1 MSLIR
6 QLWLLLLATV
16 VAGVVGS
23 TLVTV
28 SAARDTLET
37 QLRLKNSD
45 NAQALALTLSQQHGD
60 AALLELAL
68 SAQFD
73 TGFYDRIA
81 LRGADGKTLVERRAE
96 PRPSEAP
103 AWFVRAL
110 PIASPPGVAQVSD
123 GWKPIGSLEV
133 VSASAFVYGD
143 LWRGSLRSAGWLA
156 LVGVLTGL
164 LAALVLGRIRTPL
177 QDTVEQARALVER
190 RFVMLREPKVP
201 ELRQLSQ
208 AMNTMVE
215 RLQTVFGEQG
225 AQLEALR
232 RQAQVDPLT
241 GLAHRGH
248 FMNRL
253 AAALGRRDDTTST
266 GALLLLRVRDL
277 AGLNRVL
284 GHAQTDALLRKIAE
298 ALSARCEAQPLA
310 QAGRLNGSDFAVL
323 VAGAD
328 AATLGAELGAALR
341 DARAGVSQAQIAI
354 GAVGWQAGSEVGPLL
369 QRADAALVRAETQDG
384 HGLAVEAPTD
394 APPALGEEAWRARLL
409 QALARGDAELVA
421 YPLLDRAGS
430 LLHLECPLRLRLD
443 AGAAP
448 QTAAHWLPWAQ
459 RTGLTAEA
467 DRTAVTLALAQ
478 CRADGKPR
486 GVNLAPDSLADG
498 GFVASLRALLLSQP
512 DAARL
517 LSLEVAERAAVERLP
532 LVRELARQLQPLGVK
547 LGLEHAGE
555 RLARID
561 RLYEA
566 GLDYVKLDAAQTL
579 GVHGDS
585 RRQDFV
591 RSLVSMLHGL
601 GMQVHAEGVR
611 SAEDAQTLWDC
622 GIDGQTGPWISSR
635 SPAAG

>member
-28 SAARDTLET
+28 NAARDTLET

-45 NAQALALTLSQQHGD
+45 NAQALALTLSQQRGD
-60 AALLELAL
+60 AALLELAVA
-68 SAQFD
+68 AQFD
-73 TGFYDRIA
+73 TGFYERIA
-81 LRGADGKTLVERRAE
+81 LRAADGSALVERRAE
-96 PRPSEAP
+96 PRPPEAP
-103 AWFVRAL
+103 AWFVHAL

-133 VSASAFVYGD
+133 VSAAGFAHAD

-156 LVGVLTGL
+156 LVGLLTGL
-164 LAALVLGRIRTPL
+164 LAALVLGRIRAPL
-177 QDTVEQARALVER
+177 HDTVEQARALVER

-215 RLQTVFGEQG
+215 RLRTVFGEQG
-225 AQLEALR
+225 AQLEAMR
-232 RQAQVDPLT
+232 RQAQADPLT
-241 GLAHRGH
+241 GLANRSH

-253 AAALGRRDDTTST
+253 AGALGREDTASS
-266 GALLLLRVRDL
+266 GALLLVRVREL
-277 AGLNRVL
+277 AGLNRAL
-284 GHAQTDALLRKIAE
+284 GHAQTDALLRGLAE
-298 ALSARCEAQPLA
+298 VLRARCEAQPLA
-310 QAGRLNGSDFAVL
+310 EAGRLNGSDFAVL

-328 AATLGAELGAALR
+328 AATLGAELAAALR
-341 DARAGVSQAQIAI
+341 NALAGVPQAQLGI
-354 GAVGWQAGSEVGPLL
+354 GAVGWQAASEVGPLL
-369 QRADAALVRAETQDG
+369 QRADAALVRAEAQDG
-384 HGLAVEAPTD
+384 HGLAIEAPAD
-394 APPALGEEAWRARLL
+394 APPALGEEAWRARLQ
-409 QALARGDAELVA
+409 QALARGDAELGA
-421 YPLLDRAGS
+421 FPLLDRGGA
-430 LLHLECPLRLRLD
+430 LLHLECPLRLRLQ

-448 QTAAHWLPWAQ
+448 QAAAHWLPWAR

-467 DRTAVTLALAQ
+467 DRTAVALALAQ
-478 CRADGKPR
+478 CRADGRPR

-498 GFVASLRALLLSQP
+498 GFVAGLRALLQGQP
-512 DAARL
+512 EAARL
-517 LSLEVAERAAVERLP
+517 LSLDVAERAAVERLP
-532 LVRELARQLQPLGVK
+532 LVRELARQLQPLGVR

-579 GVHGDS
+579 DLHADA

-611 SAEDAQTLWDC
+611 SAEDARALWDC
-622 GIDGQTGPWISSR
+622 GIDGQTGPWVSR
-635 SPAAG
+635 AAAAG